1 MIPQLRFSVVG
12 ASAELY
18 AAVPTISFDLRIEA
32 AGEQQI
38 SSILLDI
45 QLQIAARQRGY
56 EAAEQDRLLELF
68 GSPERWASTLRTL
81 PWLRT
86 TLVVPPF
93 SGSTEIKLP
102 VQCSYDLE
110 VAGARYFAALE
121 DGEVP
126 VELLFSGSVFYTGPQ
141 GMLQTSR
148 IGLDQEVD
156 YRLPV
161 AVWRQA
167 IDRHFPAS
175 AWLRLGTESFNR
187 LSAYKARGAFASWDA
202 AVDSLLA
209 E

>member
-1 MIPQLRFSVVG
+1 
-12 ASAELY
+12 
-18 AAVPTISFDLRIEA
+18 
-32 AGEQQI
+32 
-38 SSILLDI
+38 
-45 QLQIAARQRGY
+45 
-56 EAAEQDRLLELF
+56 
-68 GSPERWASTLRTL
+68 
-81 PWLRT
+81 
-86 TLVVPPF
+86 
-93 SGSTEIKLP
+93 
-102 VQCSYDLE
+102 
-110 VAGARYFAALE
+110 
-121 DGEVP
+121 
-126 VELLFSGSVFYTGPQ
+126 
-141 GMLQTSR
+141 MLQTSR